1 MAKYNLI
8 IFHVPRRQQ
17 LSDFLTIRN
26 MMAGRAPD
34 IDVHVIPTA
43 IPIPADFCRQAAERP
58 TLIFSP
64 MPLRLDPKF
73 RGARLITCD
82 RKKSEEVEMLTRAGF
97 PVPDTRTIT
106 QDLALDETAWG
117 LSAWSSPMSAT
128 GAAASGWCAPGMF
141 AGATRFPCPRMI
153 PGTAGTCWLSAIFI
167 PGLTPSA
174 IG

>member
-97 PVPDTRTIT
+97 PVPDTRTINPGSGT
-106 QDLALDETAWG
+106 GRDG
-117 LSAWSSPMSAT
+117 LGPFQRGQARCRLQGPRHQ
-128 GAAASGWCAPGMF
+128 
-141 AGATRFPCPRMI
+141 AGAHQACSLERHAFLAQ
-153 PGTAGTCWLSAIFI
+153 G
-167 PGLTPSA
+167 
-174 IG
+174 